1 MVEDNNAN
9 VITDMTKAPRNA
21 FIWIFQ
27 GRIKE

>member
-21 FIWIFQ
+21 IIWIFS
-27 GRIKE
+27 GED